1 MKVFGNESF
10 VNTVG
15 HMAHKYIES
24 KLWSMQDRTQI
35 TVADINGAIRF
46 VCLSEIMYM
55 ESDRKY
61 TRLYMVNDDVITAK
75 TSISDISKEVPDRFV
90 SVHRCFIVN
99 TDYVSQIK
107 TNKVIMTDKN
117 EITIPARRF
126 AQIKQTII
134 EKKN

>member
-1 MKVFGNESF
+1 
-10 VNTVG
+10 
-15 HMAHKYIES
+15 MAHKYIES